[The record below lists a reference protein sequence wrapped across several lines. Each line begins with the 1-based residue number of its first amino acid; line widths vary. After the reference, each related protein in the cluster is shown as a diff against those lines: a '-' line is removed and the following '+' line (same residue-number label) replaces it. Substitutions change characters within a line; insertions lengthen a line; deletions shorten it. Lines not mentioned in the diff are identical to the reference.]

1 MLYRLMWDCLK
12 ESAETMVKTGKMLKV
27 DDDKNTVR
35 WGALLEMME
44 DAEKACNVKKWY
56 YGTFWIDTPMTT
68 VVLVGLC
75 FALLGVVATVLYVM
89 GRIAYVG

>member
-35 WGALLEMME
+35 WGALLEMMDSDGAVCDGE
-44 DAEKACNVKKWY
+44 DSIC
-56 YGTFWIDTPMTT
+56 
-68 VVLVGLC
+68 GLI
-75 FALLGVVATVLYVM
+75 LLF
-89 GRIAYVG
+89 